1 MGASACAPCPAG
13 TKGSAPGAV
22 LCAPCLGAGQTS
34 LGGSVRCDKCQMDY
48 YDDCG
53 SDCGLPLIDVD
64 CKFCADEDGVD
75 ASKCAVGTTVL
86 TLPIKEGWWRKDL
99 VDDDGN
105 LELYRCEVRPLCGGG
120 AGLAG
125 DALCA
130 RGAKGVLCNACR
142 NGYYLDRLRRTCAS
156 CASSRGA
163 LTWVLVFLAA
173 GLAAFAAGRRLYMK
187 TQNAPEL
194 RASVEWWFHAAVL
207 FWYLGQT
214 FAIFMRVEAIRLVP
228 PLSWLLWVADV
239 LTGSFLTELG
249 APCVTF
255 LTSRRGRAGVTTSS
269 SSREDDAGAKMPR
282 WSRRTIETKS
292 SNDHP
297 TPKNVRGSFLF
308 ERTGRYYER
317 FVVVALAPVGWAL
330 ALLVAWRVHDAC
342 RSGLDDDARKRLR
355 AIYATALVFGV
366 VLFHTTLTVQVV
378 EFFNCETVGDDH
390 VLAAGA
396 GFQKNV
402 SRVCWVLGPWFF
414 KNDAVRADAA
424 KIISQ
429 NGLRVSRRNSRV
441 CARRCSARTTGSRVD
456 PPRTDG

>member
-255 LTSRRGRAGVTTSS
+255 LTSTRPRGRHDVIFFERRRRR
-269 SSREDDAGAKMPR
+269 REDAA
-282 WSRRTIETKS
+282 
-292 SNDHP
+292 
-297 TPKNVRGSFLF
+297 
-308 ERTGRYYER
+308 
-317 FVVVALAPVGWAL
+317 
-330 ALLVAWRVHDAC
+330 
-342 RSGLDDDARKRLR
+342 
-355 AIYATALVFGV
+355 
-366 VLFHTTLTVQVV
+366 V
-378 EFFNCETVGDDH
+378 EPAN
-390 VLAAGA
+390 
-396 GFQKNV
+396 N
-402 SRVCWVLGPWFF
+402 
-414 KNDAVRADAA
+414 
-424 KIISQ
+424 
-429 NGLRVSRRNSRV
+429 
-441 CARRCSARTTGSRVD
+441 
-456 PPRTDG
+456 

>member
-1 MGASACAPCPAG
+1 
-13 TKGSAPGAV
+13 
-22 LCAPCLGAGQTS
+22 
-34 LGGSVRCDKCQMDY
+34 
-48 YDDCG
+48 
-53 SDCGLPLIDVD
+53 
-64 CKFCADEDGVD
+64 
-75 ASKCAVGTTVL
+75 
-86 TLPIKEGWWRKDL
+86 
-99 VDDDGN
+99 
-105 LELYRCEVRPLCGGG
+105 
-120 AGLAG
+120 
-125 DALCA
+125 
-130 RGAKGVLCNACR
+130 
-142 NGYYLDRLRRTCAS
+142 
-156 CASSRGA
+156 
-163 LTWVLVFLAA
+163 
-173 GLAAFAAGRRLYMK
+173 
-187 TQNAPEL
+187 
-194 RASVEWWFHAAVL
+194 
-207 FWYLGQT
+207 
-214 FAIFMRVEAIRLVP
+214 
-228 PLSWLLWVADV
+228 
-239 LTGSFLTELG
+239 
-249 APCVTF
+249 
-255 LTSRRGRAGVTTSS
+255 
-269 SSREDDAGAKMPR
+269 MPR

-317 FVVVALAPVGWAL
+317 FVVAALAPVGWAL

-396 GFQKNV
+396 GLQKNV

-429 NGLRVSRRNSRV
+429 TDFASLAEIRVG
-441 CARRCSARTTGSRVD
+441 ARRCSARTTGSRVD